1 MSVCTGGARI
11 AWRARYQLGAPVADL
26 PLFLCPGWI
35 GISRNYHHRRKPY
48 TTSAQTLLSTSSPS
62 HLPQIARPSPSAS
75 LITRL
80 PLQCSGCGAFSQI
93 ADKDQ
98 AGYYSLKRKSVN
110 EYVGGGSIT
119 QKSEEDAVVE
129 RALQAA
135 ADLDPGILA
144 QLGFLDGKRE
154 PGKSTSHLRDAQ
166 LLTLSDA
173 PRILEP
179 PLCDRC
185 HNIKHHDTGVSIHHP
200 SIYSIQDTIF
210 ESPYKYNHVYHVLDA
225 ADFPMSLIPGLHK
238 LLHIT
243 PQRSLNRRSKTGRYY
258 HGQKTEVSFVITR
271 SDLLAPKKEH
281 VDSMMP
287 YLRDV
292 LRDALGRAGKD
303 ARLGNIR
310 CVSAKQSWWTKELKE
325 DIWKRGGGGW
335 MVGKAN
341 VGKSQLFGE
350 IFPKGR
356 RGTVPF
362 SGIQSSVLTPRLQQ
376 GRADEGGVIAPP
388 ELIVNITEAN
398 LADEQTAFSA
408 EDKSGKAVEPSTE
421 GSKAE
426 EASTATELA
435 LEEQIKFSPII
446 ENGAAENMS
455 SFEDREQ
462 KEPPS
467 DDYLDTG
474 SLLPPAQKET
484 DYPEMPL
491 VSSLPGT
498 TASPIR
504 VPFGNGRGEL
514 IDLPGL
520 ARGDIELHVLPE
532 HRSSLIMR
540 SRIRPEQQVIKPGQ
554 SLLIGGFI
562 RITPTTPDVVFL
574 AYSFNPLKPHLTST
588 ERAIGTQ
595 TQTREAN
602 VENISVP
609 GTGEKIASAGTF
621 HLKWDVTRQRT
632 GPVTS
637 REAAKIKVENLPY
650 RVMAADILIESV
662 GWVEVTAQIRK
673 RPGTMFQK
681 AEKKE
686 EESAWTDEE
695 RSWGEKES
703 DREVIDPDWP
713 TVEVFSPEG
722 RFIGVRKPLNAW
734 LNFAMKPSEK
744 NMKAR
749 PRRSMKG
756 AKKNA
761 KLRARASASAS

>member
-1 MSVCTGGARI
+1 V
-11 AWRARYQLGAPVADL
+11 V
-26 PLFLCPGWI
+26 
-35 GISRNYHHRRKPY
+35 
-48 TTSAQTLLSTSSPS
+48 
-62 HLPQIARPSPSAS
+62 
-75 LITRL
+75 
-80 PLQCSGCGAFSQI
+80 
-93 ADKDQ
+93 DKDE
-98 AGYYSLKRKSVN
+98 AGYYNVKRKSVD
-110 EYVGGGSIT
+110 EYLRGDPSP
-119 QKSEEDAVVE
+119 KKLEEDSIVE
-129 RALQAA
+129 SSLKAA

-144 QLGFLDGKRE
+144 QLGFQGE
-154 PGKSTSHLRDAQ
+154 EAKSGTEDSHLSTIPIANSS
-166 LLTLSDA
+166 TAA
-173 PRILEP
+173 PKVIQP

-185 HNIKHHDTGVSIHHP
+185 HKIKHHDTGVSIHHP
-200 SIYSIQDTIF
+200 SIKSIEDTIF
-210 ESPYKYNHVYHVLDA
+210 ESPYKINHVYHVLDA

-238 LLHIT
+238 VLNIT
-243 PQRSLNRRSKTGRYY
+243 PQRSLNRRSKTGKFF
-258 HGQKTEVSFVITR
+258 HGQKTDVSFVITR
-271 SDLLAPKKEH
+271 SDLLAPKKEQ

-303 ARLGNIR
+303 VRLGNVR
-310 CVSAKQSWWTKELKE
+310 CVSAKQSWWTKDLKE

-335 MVGKAN
+335 MVGKVN

-356 RGTVPF
+356 R
-362 SGIQSSVLTPRLQQ
+362 
-376 GRADEGGVIAPP
+376 
-388 ELIVNITEAN
+388 
-398 LADEQTAFSA
+398 
-408 EDKSGKAVEPSTE
+408 
-421 GSKAE
+421 
-426 EASTATELA
+426 STASPESFQPPTVTWGSQGSSGNSGSVAEALREELRSDET
-435 LEEQIKFSPII
+435 LDIIESGSEDIVKFSPMN
-446 ENGAAENMS
+446 ETEAPETMASLEPDAS
-455 SFEDREQ
+455 RE
-462 KEPPS
+462 E
-467 DDYLDTG
+467 YLDND
-474 SLLPPAQKET
+474 SLLPPPQQET
-484 DYPEMPL
+484 NYPEMPL

-520 ARGDIELHVLPE
+520 ARGDLELHVQPE

-554 SLLIGGFI
+554 SLLLGGFI
-562 RITPTTPDVVFL
+562 RITPATPDVIFL
-574 AYSFNPLKPHLTST
+574 AYNFNPLKPHLTST

-595 TQTREAN
+595 TQTRDAN
-602 VENISVP
+602 VENISLP

-637 REAAKIKVENLPY
+637 RQAANIKVDRLPY

-673 RPGTMFQK
+673 PRGAMFQAVK
-681 AEKKE
+681 KDEQPTWEGKE
-686 EESAWTDEE
+686 EE
-695 RSWGEKES
+695 
-703 DREVIDPDWP
+703 IDPQWP

-734 LNFAMKPSEK
+734 LNFAQKPSEK
-744 NMKAR
+744 NRKAR

-761 KLRARASASAS
+761 KRANIST

>member
-1 MSVCTGGARI
+1 MS
-11 AWRARYQLGAPVADL
+11 
-26 PLFLCPGWI
+26 
-35 GISRNYHHRRKPY
+35 
-48 TTSAQTLLSTSSPS
+48 
-62 HLPQIARPSPSAS
+62 
-75 LITRL
+75 
-80 PLQCSGCGAFSQI
+80 
-93 ADKDQ
+93 
-98 AGYYSLKRKSVN
+98 SVN
-110 EYVGGGSIT
+110 CSIAN
-119 QKSEEDAVVE
+119 SS
-129 RALQAA
+129 
-135 ADLDPGILA
+135 ADIP
-144 QLGFLDGKRE
+144 K
-154 PGKSTSHLRDAQ
+154 
-166 LLTLSDA
+166 
-173 PRILEP
+173 ILEP

-210 ESPYKYNHVYHVLDA
+210 ESPHKHNHVYHVIDA

-238 LLHIT
+238 ILHIT

-258 HGQKTEVSFVITR
+258 HGQKTEVSFIITR

-356 RGTVPF
+356 RGVVPF
-362 SGIQSSVLTPRLQQ
+362 EGLRSPAPTPRIQES
-376 GRADEGGVIAPP
+376 RVVDGGVIAPP
-388 ELIVNITEAN
+388 EKIVDSTETN
-398 LADEQTAFSA
+398 VADEQTALAA
-408 EDKSGKAVEPSTE
+408 EDKSGNTVETSTKDSIAEE
-421 GSKAE
+421 GSA
-426 EASTATELA
+426 A
-435 LEEQIKFSPII
+435 LELELDEKTNFSPIMEDAPAGNMTAL
-446 ENGAAENMS
+446 EN
-455 SFEDREQ
+455 REQ
-462 KEPPS
+462 LEAPS
-467 DDYLDTG
+467 DEYLDTS
-474 SLLPPAQKET
+474 SLLPPAQEET

-520 ARGDIELHVLPE
+520 ARGDIELHVQPE

-554 SLLIGGFI
+554 SLLLGGFI
-562 RITPTTPDVVFL
+562 RITPTTPDVIFL
-574 AYSFNPLKPHLTST
+574 AYTFNPLKPHLTST

-662 GWVEVTAQIRK
+662 GWVEITAQIRK
-673 RPGTMFQK
+673 RPGTMLREEEK
-681 AEKKE
+681 EKKDAE
-686 EESAWTDEE
+686 WAWKGEE
-695 RSWGEKES
+695 RAWGEKE
-703 DREVIDPDWP
+703 REEEIIDPDWP

-734 LNFAMKPSEK
+734 LNFAVKPSEK
-744 NMKAR
+744 NLKAR
-749 PRRSMKG
+749 PRKSMKG

-761 KLRARASASAS
+761 KIRARASASAS